1 MKCEDYRVQ
10 LPEYWEGSLEEEE
23 KVALE
28 MHLASCSGCRS
39 EADTLAGIWHGLG
52 RIPVAQPSRDL
63 RRRFYERLDSYQ
75 QGFLENAP
83 TGSSRAPG
91 LMDRLRAWLPM
102 RPAFQAAFA
111 AVLLVIGFF
120 AGYGIDRRGDTAQ
133 VSQLR
138 SEVNNMRQLVA
149 LSLMQQQN
157 ASDRLKGVNWAFRV
171 EESDTEV
178 LAALL
183 RTLNHDSNVNVRLAA
198 VDALHA
204 FSDSPVARK
213 GLVQAIGK
221 QESPMVQ
228 VALIDAV
235 ADLRDQQ
242 AAGALRA
249 LANDSN
255 ANPEV
260 RERAHWALA
269 KLAQ

>member
-10 LPEYWEGSLEEEE
+10 LPEYWEGSLEEE

-28 MHLASCSGCRS
+28 MHLASCAGCRS
-39 EADTLAGIWHGLG
+39 EAETLAGIWHGLA
-52 RIPVAQPSRDL
+52 RIPEAQPSRDL

-75 QGFLENAP
+75 QGFWENAP
-83 TGSSRAPG
+83 SGSARTPALTG
-91 LMDRLRAWLPM
+91 RLRAWLAA
-102 RPAFQAAFA
+102 RPALQAASA
-111 AVLLVIGFF
+111 AALLVIGFVT
-120 AGYGIDRRGDTAQ
+120 GYGVDRRGDSAQ

-138 SEVNNMRQLVA
+138 TEVNNMRQLVA

-157 ASDRLKGVNWAFRV
+157 ATDRLKGVNWAFRV
-171 EESDTEV
+171 EQSDTEV

-183 RTLNHDSNVNVRLAA
+183 HTLNHDSNVNVRLAA
-198 VDALHA
+198 VDALHT

-221 QESPMVQ
+221 QDSPMVQ

-235 ADLRDQQ
+235 ADLKDHQ

-260 RERAHWALA
+260 RERARWALA
-269 KLAQ
+269 KLVQ